1 MILYNRINSLRYY
14 SKSLIAALIGFLS
27 IPSIYCFQAN
37 LIPYASS
44 PSVELDISLRLN
56 KHHPSGILLPKI
68 DCSKTKFF
76 LSNPTLVKKEHAKVC
91 IQSRNDNSFLTLDGT
106 FNLHPSATLGR
117 FDITPTIKNFT
128 LNPNAA
134 PTGTLKQAIKILKH
148 KGLFLRVLDRYAMD
162 SLLPNDKPIAVTNKI
177 FYEYNLVLC
186 LNIPKPGD
194 ILDTLSI
201 KDNQEEIKKFYTE
214 KKPHLLELSFFNK
227 DSFLIGEI
235 PITVKGEIN
244 RDGYTNNLFASVNNT
259 HFKVNLREPLYPFV
273 VAALFIPALQCFI
286 KATKYFVK
294 TLHSRTVKITQKH
307 KTYPNKT
314 SLLKKPTALQKKK
327 LRINKK
333 PLIFVKKDG
342 NNHKIFCFNNGLIFE
357 IATAPSKTSK

>member
-1 MILYNRINSLRYY
+1 MSFYT
-14 SKSLIAALIGFLS
+14 KSLAYGLLNFLFIS
-27 IPSIYCFQAN
+27 STGCFQTNLTTHSPSPSI
-37 LIPYASS
+37 
-44 PSVELDISLRLN
+44 ELDISLRLN
-56 KHHPSGILLPKI
+56 KHHPSGILLPEI

-76 LSNPTLVKKEHAKVC
+76 LSNQALVKKEHAKVC

-106 FNLHPSATLGR
+106 FNLHPSPILGR
-117 FDITPTIKNFT
+117 FNITPTIKNFT

-162 SLLPNDKPIAVTNKI
+162 SLLPNDKPIAVPNKI

-201 KDNQEEIKKFYTE
+201 KDNQEEIKNFYAE
-214 KKPHLLELSFFNK
+214 KKPHLFELSFFNK
-227 DSFLIGEI
+227 NSFLIGEI
-235 PITVKGEIN
+235 PITVKGEID
-244 RDGYTNNLFASVNNT
+244 RDGYTNNLFASVNNA
-259 HFKVNLREPLYPFV
+259 HFKVNLRETLYPFF

-294 TLHSRTVKITQKH
+294 TLRSRTVKITQKH
-307 KTYPNKT
+307 KTNPNKID
-314 SLLKKPTALQKKK
+314 LLKKQTALQKKK
-327 LRINKK
+327 PRINKK

>member
-1 MILYNRINSLRYY
+1 MLFNRIYYLRFYTKSLAFVLLNSLFI
-14 SKSLIAALIGFLS
+14 SSTG
-27 IPSIYCFQAN
+27 CFQTN
-37 LIPYASS
+37 LATHTPS
-44 PSVELDISLRLN
+44 PSAELDISLRLN

-68 DCSKTKFF
+68 DCSKTNFF

-148 KGLFLRVLDRYAMD
+148 KGFLLRVLDRYAMD
-162 SLLPNDKPIAVTNKI
+162 SLLPNDKPIAVPNKI

-214 KKPHLLELSFFNK
+214 KKPHLLEFSFLNK

-259 HFKVNLREPLYPFV
+259 HFKVNLREPSYPFV

-307 KTYPNKT
+307 KTHPNKAR
-314 SLLKKPTALQKKK
+314 LLKKQTTLQKKK
-327 LRINKK
+327 LRINRK
-333 PLIFVKKDG
+333 PLIFIKKDG